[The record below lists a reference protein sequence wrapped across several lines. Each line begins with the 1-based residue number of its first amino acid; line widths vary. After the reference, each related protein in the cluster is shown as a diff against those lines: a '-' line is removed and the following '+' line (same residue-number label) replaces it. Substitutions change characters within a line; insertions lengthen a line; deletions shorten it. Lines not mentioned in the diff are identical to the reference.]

1 MQHGVRSTLIIKQA
15 IASDFGPY
23 TCAIQNE
30 HGVSELRIE
39 LEEKSKC
46 FTSDHSHIY
55 LYTSLNS
62 VCFYWGAHLLRCGET
77 AEESLFRNK
86 IHFYSKIINKSHFFS
101 SNKFFFRP
109 TFNILVVISAICSN
123 EKRGF
128 CQ

>member
-39 LEEKSKC
+39 LEEKSKF

-55 LYTSLNS
+55 FLYVTKFSL
-62 VCFYWGAHLLRCGET
+62 FLLRYVCTYLGVVKQRRRAYLE
-77 AEESLFRNK
+77 
-86 IHFYSKIINKSHFFS
+86 I
-101 SNKFFFRP
+101 KF
-109 TFNILVVISAICSN
+109 TFIP
-123 EKRGF
+123 KK
-128 CQ
+128 

>member
-1 MQHGVRSTLIIKQA
+1 MASEVLWSSNKLLPVILDLTLAPSKMNMVSPNLGSNWKKKVSFSHLTIHIFIYIRHKIQFVFIEVR
-15 IASDFGPY
+15 
-23 TCAIQNE
+23 
-30 HGVSELRIE
+30 V
-39 LEEKSKC
+39 
-46 FTSDHSHIY
+46 
-55 LYTSLNS
+55 
-62 VCFYWGAHLLRCGET
+62 HLLRCGET

-86 IHFYSKIINKSHFFS
+86 IHFYSKKINKSHFFS

>member
-1 MQHGVRSTLIIKQA
+1 MFFIIIFLIISANPHYRIINSPMQHGVRSTLIIKQA

-39 LEEKSKC
+39 LEEKSKF

-62 VCFYWGAHLLRCGET
+62 VCFY
-77 AEESLFRNK
+77 
-86 IHFYSKIINKSHFFS
+86 
-101 SNKFFFRP
+101 
-109 TFNILVVISAICSN
+109 
-123 EKRGF
+123 
-128 CQ
+128 